1 MKWKCDHLYKPKPLF
16 WKIQLLSLARLSHL
30 INTLLHMLLTTA
42 QLNSVHFSM
51 LFSWLITGN
60 TETKWMDTKTWEVL
74 YFFPIFQYTKACTYW
89 VIWWDE
95 NIHKM
100 DDWGV
105 IPAASASVFWF
116 CKYCDAWWILKEG
129 WILVWCICLF
139 IYFIC
144 LVCCKLGSLKMY
156 GQLVFLSQC

>member
-1 MKWKCDHLYKPKPLF
+1 MYCHCKAFYFTFLLFNIVFLFPDPLKMKWKCDHLYKPKPLF

-74 YFFPIFQYTKACTYW
+74 YFFPYFSTQKHVHTELSDEMKTFTKWMIEVSFQ
-89 VIWWDE
+89 
-95 NIHKM
+95 
-100 DDWGV
+100 
-105 IPAASASVFWF
+105 
-116 CKYCDAWWILKEG
+116 
-129 WILVWCICLF
+129 
-139 IYFIC
+139 
-144 LVCCKLGSLKMY
+144 
-156 GQLVFLSQC
+156 QLVSRCFDFVNTVMLDEFWRSVEF